1 MTSRRPLKYALS
13 LLGLMHPNT
22 RLPIVELDEADKAQ
36 VARALAG
43 ITDEDSIEAAQ
54 A

>member
-1 MTSRRPLKYALS
+1 
-13 LLGLMHPNT
+13 MHPNT
-22 RLPIVELDEADKAQ
+22 RLPIVELDEAGKAQ

-43 ITDEDSIEAAQ
+43 VTDEDLIGAAQ